1 MTPLYRALTRLD
13 VSALATIAS
22 SSDPKPSAVA
32 RAALPLISGSR
43 IKTGDRDGLVAAAK
57 DLAALWTDKEPG
69 QYMPLVTHR
78 QAVDLVNGRE
88 FTGNEVNPVLPG
100 PIGALPLRDFIN
112 FYPYDL
118 RCLPAIEALCV
129 WVRP

>member
-1 MTPLYRALTRLD
+1 MSPLYRALTRLD
-13 VSALATIAS
+13 VSALTTIAA

-32 RAALPLISGSR
+32 RAALPLISGYR
-43 IKTGDRDGLVAAAK
+43 IKTGDRDGLVAAAR

-100 PIGALPLRDFIN
+100 PLGSLPLRDFIN

-118 RCLPAIEALCV
+118 RCLPAVEAPCV
-129 WVRP
+129 WSRS

>member
-13 VSALATIAS
+13 VSALTAIAA

-32 RAALPLISGSR
+32 RAALPLSSGFR
-43 IKTGDRDGLVAAAK
+43 TKTGDRDAFVTAAK

-69 QYMPLVTHR
+69 EYMPLVTHR

-88 FTGNEVNPVLPG
+88 FTANEVNPVLTG

-118 RCLPAIEALCV
+118 RCLPSVEALCV
-129 WVRP
+129 WVRS